1 MKKLLLFLM
10 FVGTVLSTFA
20 DTVLPKPTSDYISVN
35 DVTVVPGSNDE
46 YELIISLEGSQIYTA
61 YEMDIKFPPGLDI
74 VSDDEDY
81 YVDLCN
87 DDGIYPTNRS
97 GVMRHTIAKSYGKIG
112 ESILRLVCYT
122 AEGDKNGKIYEL
134 SKTRG
139 KILSITCKAGPYLK
153 PGTAELKV
161 SNLHLITKENGAQQ
175 YNCAD
180 QTLTVNVENTSTAG
194 ISVSPTNK
202 WGTCVLPFTVS
213 PLPSGL
219 KAYSVTERS
228 EDEHYAILKEESEL
242 RGYVPYILYAE
253 NGFSAEGL
261 TGTVDA
267 NKYAEV
273 VNEGILYGAV
283 APQKVDDGFVLQN
296 QGEGVKLYSMYGTE
310 FNIPAGKCWVKP
322 AINTGAKV
330 MELTFADTDGI
341 TAPTLSTDGSLHNTD
356 GEVYSLGG
364 HKVAHPVPGNI
375 YIINGQK
382 VLWMK

>member
-1 MKKLLLFLM
+1 M
-10 FVGTVLSTFA
+10 FVGTVLNTFA

-61 YEMDIKFPPGLDI
+61 YEMDIKFPPGLDVVMEDGYPI
-74 VSDDEDY
+74 VDI
-81 YVDLCN
+81 CN
-87 DDGIYPTNRS
+87 NDKVYPLVQRKTD
-97 GVMRHTIAKSYGKIG
+97 HTVTSSYNKIG
-112 ESILRLVCYT
+112 ESVLRLSCISLKGLNFVKEKGT
-122 AEGDKNGKIYEL
+122 
-134 SKTRG
+134 
-139 KILSITCKAGPYLK
+139 ILSIICKASPYLK
-153 PGTAELKV
+153 PGTVELKV

-180 QTLTVNVENTSTAG
+180 QTLTVNVENTSTAS
-194 ISVSPTNK
+194 IAVSPTNK

-228 EDEHYAILKEESEL
+228 EDAHYAILKEESEL

-253 NGFSAEGL
+253 NGFSADGL

-267 NKYAEV
+267 SKYAEV

-322 AINTGAKV
+322 AIDNGAKV

-341 TAPTLSTDGSLHNTD
+341 AAPTLATDGSLNTD
-356 GEVYSLGG
+356 GEVYSVGG